1 MPNRVKP
8 KVKIDSEVLLT
19 LIHEET
25 SIRKI
30 AKAIGWSDRT
40 IRQGLKDGEMTIEIV
55 LLLSRVLSIE
65 PYEFADIDD
74 FCNMLKSLHK
84 KE

>member
-1 MPNRVKP
+1 MANRVKP
-8 KVKIDSEVLLT
+8 KVKINSEVLST

-40 IRQGLKDGEMTIEIV
+40 IRQGLKDGEMSIEII
-55 LLLSRVLSIE
+55 LLLSHVLSIE
-65 PYEFADIDD
+65 PYEFADIDG
-74 FCNMLKSLHK
+74 FCDLLKSLHK